1 MICDDI
7 DTIIRNIKTAAEKSG
22 RNLKD
27 IKLVCVT
34 KGRSLEEIKEAL
46 ACGITDIGENRV
58 QEAIKNVS
66 QLASSPVSQ
75 FTGLTGQP
83 ANRPTDELIRWHMVG
98 HLQTNK
104 TKDAVRIF
112 DLIHSVD
119 SLKLAQAINKEAARA
134 NKVQN
139 ILLEV
144 NTSGE
149 EAKFGARPA
158 ELIELAQKIITLD
171 NLRVLGLMTMA
182 PVVKNKEDAR
192 AYFKKLRELMEGVN
206 NFLVLMPN
214 FRLRV
219 LSMGMSQDYEV
230 AVEEGATMVRIGTA
244 IFEG

>member
-7 DTIIRNIKTAAEKSG
+7 DTIVRNIKTAAEKSG

-34 KGRSLEEIKEAL
+34 KGRGVEEIKKAIS
-46 ACGITDIGENRV
+46 CGVTDIGENRV
-58 QEAIKNVS
+58 QEAVLKYR
-66 QLASSPVSQ
+66 QMASASAAVK
-75 FTGLTGQP
+75 
-83 ANRPTDELIRWHMVG
+83 WHMVG

-104 TKDAVRIF
+104 AKDAVRIF

-134 NKVQN
+134 NKVQD

-182 PVVKNKEDAR
+182 PVVKNKEEAR
-192 AYFKKLRELMEGVN
+192 TYFKKLRELMEDVN

-214 FRLRV
+214 FRLRA